1 MLQRLFLAAA
11 LASLTSC
18 SLTPPEP
25 DGSAR
30 RFTKEEADA
39 TDLIIRFY
47 GWKSIQIIRP
57 DTREGPFLPLFDR
70 EGAVTKLSQLRM
82 RQNLAVVVLGSMFS
96 KTEEQEIIRQW
107 HQIVGARGF
116 QRLVLLRAG
125 FKDDIHGLRVV
136 YDSAMN
142 RADAPTALVPV
153 ADGVAQI
160 ATATGADAAHPSDA
174 SVR

>member
-11 LASLTSC
+11 LAGLTSC
-18 SLTPPEP
+18 SLAPPEP
-25 DGSAR
+25 GGSAR

-39 TDLIIRFY
+39 TDLIVKFN

-57 DTREGPFLPLFDR
+57 DTREDGFLPLYDG
-70 EGAVTKLSQLRM
+70 EGAAAKLSQLRI

-96 KTEEQEIIRQW
+96 KAEEQEIIRQW
-107 HQIVGARGF
+107 HQIVGTRGF

-125 FKDDIHGLRVV
+125 FKDDIVGLRVV

-142 RADAPTALVPV
+142 RADAPTAFAPA

-160 ATATGADAAHPSDA
+160 ATAVGADAAHPSGA
-174 SVR
+174 PIR